1 MTAKRPLQVLV
12 VDDSAV
18 VRQTLSSLFALEGI
32 AATVA
37 ADPYIAMEKMS
48 KQRPDVIV
56 LDLEL
61 PRMHGLT
68 FLSRIMAE
76 DPIPVVVCSALTGDG
91 TDLAMRAL
99 DEGALAI
106 VT

>member
-1 MTAKRPLQVLV
+1 
-12 VDDSAV
+12 
-18 VRQTLSSLFALEGI
+18 
-32 AATVA
+32 
-37 ADPYIAMEKMS
+37 MEKMS

-106 VT
+106 VTKPKHQHPRVPRRVGAWSSSTPCAAPPRPASASAA